1 MNRFWKSGRARF
13 AAAAAVALAVGLL
26 ASVGAVSY
34 AARMVGLSST
44 TPTASQYAPSKVT
57 ICHHTHSKTNPFVT
71 ITVSERALP
80 AHLRHGDTTGPCPP
94 TNTTT
99 STTAQ
104 ESAKHAGKKPKHSS
118 HQAKPKKSHPA
129 GQERSALRKSLKADV
144 HGQGNEHGQG
154 TGQASI
160 ESQAGTKGH
169 GQGKGHANGHAKDH
183 TSGAAH
189 GQGHGNGQGQ
199 GYGQG
204 AGNGNPGG
212 GKEHKP

>member
-13 AAAAAVALAVGLL
+13 AAAGAIALAVGLL

-57 ICHHTHSKTNPFVT
+57 ICHHTHSQTNPFVT

-94 TNTTT
+94 SPTTA
-99 STTAQ
+99 TTAQ
-104 ESAKHAGKKPKHSS
+104 ESAKHPGKKPKHSS
-118 HQAKPKKSHPA
+118 HQAKPKKSHPT
-129 GQERSALRKSLKADV
+129 GQERSALRKSLKAGV
-144 HGQGNEHGQG
+144 QGQGKANGHD

-160 ESQAGTKGH
+160 ENPAGTK

-199 GYGQG
+199 GNGQG
-204 AGNGNPGG
+204 AGHGNPGG